1 MKTQRQK
8 KIIELIENNDIETQ
22 EELAQAL
29 QDAGYN
35 VTQATVSRDI
45 RELKLTKTS
54 TDGKHQKYVVFSP
67 AEFKLSDK
75 YVNVL
80 KRETKKELV
89 LLNDFLSSNKIILN
103 KEIVDINLLLE
114 DVMESFKP
122 LIEKKNIKLI
132 SRIPKD
138 ELMLFIDYDKMCEVI
153 SNLIKNSIE
162 SIDKVGII
170 EIYSIKIKDN
180 VNIIIKDNGIGMT
193 KKEIKNIFIPFYT
206 TKSKGT
212 GLGTYISKII
222 IKKHRGKIK
231 YESIKN
237 KGTKTIVTLPINKKI
252 MYN

>member
-1 MKTQRQK
+1 MLYLSLIL
-8 KIIELIENNDIETQ
+8 IIVILIYKLKNEIIKEKSLYKVTHEIKNSITVINGYLSMFDYNDI
-22 EELAQAL
+22 
-29 QDAGYN
+29 N
-35 VTQATVSRDI
+35 K
-45 RELKLTKTS
+45 LK
-54 TDGKHQKYVVFSP
+54 
-67 AEFKLSDK
+67 K

-80 KRETKKELV
+80 KKETKKELV

-132 SRIPKD
+132 SHIPKD

-162 SIDKVGII
+162 SIDKDGII

-180 VNIIIKDNGIGMT
+180 VIIIIKDNGIGMT

-231 YESIKN
+231 YESVKN

>member
-1 MKTQRQK
+1 MLYLSLIL
-8 KIIELIENNDIETQ
+8 IIVILIYKLKNEIIKERSLYKVTHEIKNSITVINGYLSMFDYNDI
-22 EELAQAL
+22 
-29 QDAGYN
+29 N
-35 VTQATVSRDI
+35 K
-45 RELKLTKTS
+45 LK
-54 TDGKHQKYVVFSP
+54 
-67 AEFKLSDK
+67 K
-75 YVNVL
+75 YVNLL

-114 DVMESFKP
+114 DVIESFKP

-132 SRIPKD
+132 SHIPKD
-138 ELMLFIDYDKMCEVI
+138 ELIFFIDYDKMCEVI

-162 SIDKVGII
+162 SIDKNGII

-231 YESIKN
+231 YESVKN

>member
-1 MKTQRQK
+1 MLYLFLISIIIILIYKIKSEIK
-8 KIIELIENNDIETQ
+8 KEKSLYKVTHEIKNSITVINGYLSMFDYNDI
-22 EELAQAL
+22 
-29 QDAGYN
+29 DK
-35 VTQATVSRDI
+35 S
-45 RELKLTKTS
+45 K
-54 TDGKHQKYVVFSP
+54 
-67 AEFKLSDK
+67 K

-89 LLNDFLSSNKIILN
+89 LLNDFLSSNKIKLN
-103 KEIVDINLLLE
+103 KEIVDLNLLLE
-114 DVMESFKP
+114 DVIESFKP
-122 LIEKKNIKLI
+122 LIENKNIKLI
-132 SRIPKD
+132 SHIPKD
-138 ELMLFIDYDKMCEVI
+138 ELILYIDYDKMCEVI

-162 SIDKVGII
+162 SIDKNGII

-231 YESIKN
+231 YESVKN

>member
-1 MKTQRQK
+1 MLYLSLIL
-8 KIIELIENNDIETQ
+8 IIVILIYKLKNEIIKEKSLYKVTHEIKNSITVINGYLSMFDYNDI
-22 EELAQAL
+22 
-29 QDAGYN
+29 N
-35 VTQATVSRDI
+35 K
-45 RELKLTKTS
+45 LK
-54 TDGKHQKYVVFSP
+54 KYV
-67 AEFKLSDK
+67 
-75 YVNVL
+75 YVL

-114 DVMESFKP
+114 DVIESFKP

-132 SRIPKD
+132 SHIPKD
-138 ELMLFIDYDKMCEVI
+138 ELILIIDYDKMCEVI

-231 YESIKN
+231 YESVKN